1 MGIPEDLQELE
12 AAEVET
18 SKALSV
24 SIASTVS
31 EPIRAPTGPYWQMAY
46 YAVAGFFFWAI
57 LIIQLPMIDRYF
69 GGNDVVFYIT
79 FAYGVSSNV
88 IRVFLLWYGARTKS
102 SQGTQM
108 RNLVIIGSSLTAF
121 SMIAYPISMAI
132 MGTENGHVSV
142 WIAIFL
148 SAKVGLW
155 NSLLMN
161 AGFNLMS
168 LAPEKSA
175 NFFLLAQTF
184 TGVVTWPLLIL
195 LRYIVTSAGG
205 GAQTDLIV
213 AFISFSL
220 ASAVVVGCIPL
231 YLFKTRHHVVFVN
244 VLGPTA
250 SRAPTPEIFR
260 DSPNSGLAHMASV
273 FKTIL
278 TPAMTVWLCGLVTFS
293 VYPSQISRWFPSGDF
308 EVSVY
313 RSFLAYCFAICDT
326 IGRTLPRFIPQ
337 LLKASDKFFWIL
349 TVSRA
354 FVFIPLFLL
363 CSKTVAAFFA
373 NDWARLCIIIAFA
386 TSNGVNFSTPNMI
399 GPRRVETADKIHA
412 GTILSLMAVN
422 GVFVGT
428 LLSLGLKVI

>member
-1 MGIPEDLQELE
+1 MGITEDIEKLE
-12 AAEVET
+12 AAQVDL
-18 SKALSV
+18 SKELSV
-24 SIASTVS
+24 SIASTAS
-31 EPIRAPTGPYWQMAY
+31 EPTKAPTGPYWQMAY

-57 LIIQLPMIDRYF
+57 LIIQLPMIDKYF

-79 FAYGVSSNV
+79 FAYGVASNV

-108 RNLVIIGSSLTAF
+108 KNLVLFGSAFTAL
-121 SMIAYPISMAI
+121 SMIAFPISMAI
-132 MGTENGHVSV
+132 MGTDNGHVSV

-184 TGVVTWPLLIL
+184 TGVVTWPLLIF
-195 LRYIVTSAGG
+195 LRYIVKSAGG
-205 GAQTDLIV
+205 GSETDIIV
-213 AFISFSL
+213 AAISFSL
-220 ASAVVVGCIPL
+220 ASGVVLGCIPL
-231 YLFKTRHHVVFVN
+231 YLFKTRHHSVFVN

-250 SRAPTPEIFR
+250 SRAPTPEMYR
-260 DSPNSGLAHMASV
+260 DSPNSGFARLASV
-273 FKTIL
+273 FKTIF
-278 TPAMTVWLCGLVTFS
+278 TPAMSVWLCGLVTFS
-293 VYPSQISRWFPSGDF
+293 VYPSQISRWYPDGDF
-308 EVSVY
+308 EVSIY

-326 IGRTLPRFIPQ
+326 VGRSLPRFVPQ

-349 TVSRA
+349 TISRA
-354 FVFIPLFLL
+354 IVFVPMFLL
-363 CSKTVAAFFA
+363 CSKTVSEFFS
-373 NDWARLCIIIAFA
+373 NDYVRLGIMIVFA
-386 TSNGVNFSTPNMI
+386 ISNGMNFSTPNMI
-399 GPRRVETADKIHA
+399 GPRRVQTADKIHA

-422 GVFVGT
+422 GVFIGT
-428 LLSLGLKVI
+428 MLSLGLKVI